1 MNPERFGPY
10 RFEGL
15 IGRGGMG
22 EVFRAWDEQRN
33 RFVAVKRLPRQM
45 AQDREFR
52 ARFQRES
59 ALAAKLR
66 EPHIIPIH
74 DYGEIDGLLYIDMR
88 LVEGTDLA
96 KVLKAGSISP
106 ERTVDI
112 VSQIADALDA
122 AHAEG
127 LIHRD
132 VKPSNILLV
141 GPPERASVRGFAYL
155 CDFGIAS
162 TLGGASTLSRPG
174 LAVGTAAYMA
184 PERMS
189 GERVDGRADVYS
201 MACMFFE
208 CLTGHRPFPA
218 SDLLQALRAHL
229 TAPRPRPSEH
239 GAVVPPALDDV
250 VTRGMAKDPNDRYA
264 TAGDFADAAR
274 AALSAPAPAPE
285 QAPAAAGL
293 TDTAQAFAVGGAV
306 DEAPAATS
314 EGRGRAPDA
323 PSAAPSG
330 EMASAGDAERAHH
343 GRPTVSEA
351 VPAAWEDPAVSSVP
365 PRPPSLVKS
374 YVSPAQQTGTD
385 AGPTGRPATGG
396 AARPGSARPTT
407 PVTPAARVGSPPP
420 RPRLAPEPSGTPSRP
435 ASEPSGTPSRPA
447 PEPSGAPSR
456 RDAPRPAPRP
466 QTPAPAP
473 RPPRAVESATVARPA
488 VRPESPAWV
497 PPHTAPPA
505 EVRAPQQAVAVE
517 GGPAPPRSGRGR
529 WVVVVA
535 VLGAVIVAAA
545 IVVPRLLSGT
555 PAFEVVSKVVV
566 GGGPMQ
572 IGLSPDGSRAYV
584 TKHDVGAVS
593 VIDTTTRRALD
604 AQPQV
609 GAGPDAVIVAP
620 DGRRVYVAN
629 SVAGF
634 VSVLD
639 TATNAAT
646 ATIAVGHAPD
656 GLAISPD
663 GKLLYVANGDD
674 ATVTVVD
681 TASAKPVGSP
691 VPVGKRPRG
700 IAISPDGKRL
710 YVAGFDSNDVTL
722 IDTASATPIARAIV
736 DDGPVDVAVSP
747 DGARLFVVNQR
758 SSTLSVIDTVAK
770 TSDVAAARV
779 DPAPSSIALDA
790 TGGRLYVTSK
800 DADTIVAIDT
810 AGLRAGKPFAVGDAP
825 VSVAVGPKDG
835 LIYVVRQSSMNVSI
849 LRAVGQ

>member
-10 RFEGL
+10 RFESL

-22 EVFRAWDEQRN
+22 EVFRAWDERRN

-155 CDFGIAS
+155 ADFGIAS

-208 CLTGHRPFPA
+208 CLTGRRPFPA

-239 GAVVPPALDDV
+239 GAVVPSALDDV
-250 VTRGMAKDPNDRYA
+250 VTRGMAKDPDDRYA

-274 AALSAPAPAPE
+274 AALVASAPAPAPE
-285 QAPAAAGL
+285 QPADAAGI
-293 TDTAQAFAVGGAV
+293 TDTAQAFAV
-306 DEAPAATS
+306 DEAPAAAAS
-314 EGRGRAPDA
+314 EGRGRSPEG
-323 PSAAPSG
+323 PSAPPGG
-330 EMASAGDAERAHH
+330 EMASAGAAERGDR

-351 VPAAWEDPAVSSVP
+351 VPAAWEDPAASSVP
-365 PRPPSLVKS
+365 PQPPSLVKS
-374 YVSPAQQTGTD
+374 YVSPAPQTGTD

-396 AARPGSARPTT
+396 GAARPGAARPTT
-407 PVTPAARVGSPPP
+407 PVTPAARVSSPPP
-420 RPRLAPEPSGTPSRP
+420 RPRLAPEPSDPPSRRAP
-435 ASEPSGTPSRPA
+435 EPSGTPSRRA
-447 PEPSGAPSR
+447 PEPSGTPSR

-473 RPPRAVESATVARPA
+473 RPPHPVEAATVARPA

-497 PPHTAPPA
+497 PPHAAPPA
-505 EVRAPQQAVAVE
+505 EGRSAQPAPAVE
-517 GGPAPPRSGRGR
+517 GASAPPRSGRGR
-529 WVVVVA
+529 WVVAVA
-535 VLGAVIVAAA
+535 VFAALLVAAV

-555 PAFEVVSKVVV
+555 PAFELVSKVVV
-566 GGGPMQ
+566 GGGPTR

-609 GAGPDAVIVAP
+609 GAAPDAVIVAP

-629 SVAGF
+629 SVAGS

-681 TASAKPVGSP
+681 TASAKPVGAP

-736 DDGPVDVAVSP
+736 DDGPVDVAVSR

-758 SSTLSVIDTVAK
+758 SSTISVIDTVAK

-790 TGGRLYVTSK
+790 TGSHLYVTSK
-800 DADTIVAIDT
+800 DADTIVTIDT
-810 AGLRAGKPFAVGDAP
+810 AGLRAGKPFPVGDAP
-825 VSVAVGPKDG
+825 VAVAVGPKDG
-835 LIYVVRQSSMNVSI
+835 LIYVVGQSSTNVSI